1 MLILLTAHFVCTEN
15 ALVGKDIRKTAI
27 NDCTRKEISDMQG
40 EFCEIS
46 FKTYLEA
53 NRTQDPGI
61 PYGFSFVFLFYFF
74 FNLHVTYVT
83 LRTELRLLDLLE
95 ISVNKLTIII

>member
-1 MLILLTAHFVCTEN
+1 MIILLTAHFVCTEN
-15 ALVGKDIRKTAI
+15 ALVGKDIKKTAI

-53 NRTQDPGI
+53 NKTQDPGR
-61 PYGFSFVFLFYFF
+61 VFLLSFCFDFF
-74 FNLHVTYVT
+74 EFTRNICDIKNRV
-83 LRTELRLLDLLE
+83 EAWK
-95 ISVNKLTIII
+95 SQ